1 MKHIAHL
8 MRVSLLILLGT
19 LLFAPHT
26 LQPVF
31 APFAPSPDVAM
42 YTQNSLAMLTA
53 QHLILV
59 FSSLLISV
67 VFGVGAGV
75 FATRP
80 SGRPFLPLSRAIANI
95 GQTFPPVAVLALAIS
110 AVGFGF
116 YPALIALSLYG
127 LLPIFEHTVTG
138 IEQTSPLVINAAQ
151 GMGMTPAQQ
160 LYRVELPLALPL
172 IIEGIKTATVIN
184 IGTAT
189 IGATV
194 AAKCL
199 GEVIIA
205 GLQIN
210 NTAYV
215 LQGGLMVG
223 LIAVLIYDAIGWLQK
238 RLTPQMSQE

>member
-8 MRVSLLILLGT
+8 MRASLLILLGT

-95 GQTFPPVAVLALAIS
+95 GQTFAH
-110 AVGFGF
+110 
-116 YPALIALSLYG
+116 G
-127 LLPIFEHTVTG
+127 LHNIQTELLVQVNRDMWVRNEKFSQHTRQQFRYSCC
-138 IEQTSPLVINAAQ
+138 ICIQTNMATHPL
-151 GMGMTPAQQ
+151 
-160 LYRVELPLALPL
+160 R
-172 IIEGIKTATVIN
+172 
-184 IGTAT
+184 
-189 IGATV
+189 
-194 AAKCL
+194 
-199 GEVIIA
+199 
-205 GLQIN
+205 
-210 NTAYV
+210 
-215 LQGGLMVG
+215 
-223 LIAVLIYDAIGWLQK
+223 K
-238 RLTPQMSQE
+238 RLHILLQMCNFISL